1 VRFWRHV
8 VERPKEN
15 HASVDVK
22 LLRPSVDT
30 ALIEKMSIA
39 GRMLETRAAVL
50 SLRVQTSTDGEFAPR
65 TRGAQLNEQRSN
77 RTGQLERDS

>member
-8 VERPKEN
+8 VEHPKEK

-39 GRMLETRAAVL
+39 GRMLETRAAAL
-50 SLRVQTSTDGEFAPR
+50 SHCTYTDNIWKTPSRGAHAPR
-65 TRGAQLNEQRSN
+65 TRGA
-77 RTGQLERDS
+77 

>member
-8 VERPKEN
+8 VEHPKEK

-39 GRMLETRAAVL
+39 GRMLETRAAAL
-50 SLRVQTSTDGEFAPR
+50 SHR
-65 TRGAQLNEQRSN
+65 T
-77 RTGQLERDS
+77 